1 MYSVRAAAT
10 RVLTRVNRP
19 THDSSREAFQA
30 ISRTRRAE
38 GDATGRWSFSNSQ
51 TGRMKPAGIV
61 AQWLTG
67 RDWKVTCWKSRPKNR
82 RRQMPK
88 FTGETGSN
96 HHRRHLLGRESAD
109 WRSESTYATVRREA
123 GVTSLVAVT
132 AGLLPGGRLVLL
144 GRPLCG
150 VGIG

>member
-19 THDSSREAFQA
+19 THDSSSEAFQA

-67 RDWKVTCWKSRPKNR
+67 RDWKVTCWKSRPKNS
-82 RRQMPK
+82 RRQMPRLR
-88 FTGETGSN
+88 GDSGSN
-96 HHRRHLLGRESAD
+96 HHRRHLFGSASAE
-109 WRSESTYATVRREA
+109 RTPGSAYATVRGEA

-144 GRPLCG
+144 GRPLRG
-150 VGIG
+150 AG